1 LTLTTEPNAVV
12 VPSEA
17 VQVGPEGQHVFVVQP
32 DKRVEVRPVTLG
44 TTSGGEA
51 VIRKGLA
58 AGEQIVRE
66 GQFLLGP
73 GSRVEIK
80 ENAVSEA
87 KEEKKDRAG
96 KGKAKAQEGGQ
107 S

>member
-1 LTLTTEPNAVV
+1 
-12 VPSEA
+12 
-17 VQVGPEGQHVFVVQP
+17 
-32 DKRVEVRPVTLG
+32 VTLG

-51 VIRKGLA
+51 VITKGLA

-73 GSRVEIK
+73 GSRIEIK
-80 ENAVSEA
+80 DTVVSHG
-87 KEEKKDRAG
+87 KEEKDR
-96 KGKAKAQEGGQ
+96 KPKAKAEEGNP

>member
-1 LTLTTEPNAVV
+1 
-12 VPSEA
+12 
-17 VQVGPEGQHVFVVQP
+17 
-32 DKRVEVRPVTLG
+32 LG

-51 VIRKGLA
+51 VITKGLA

-73 GSRVEIK
+73 GSRIEIK
-80 ENAVSEA
+80 DTAISEV
-87 KEEKKDRAG
+87 KEETREGAR
-96 KGKAKAQEGGQ
+96 KGKAKTQEGDP

>member
-1 LTLTTEPNAVV
+1 
-12 VPSEA
+12 
-17 VQVGPEGQHVFVVQP
+17 
-32 DKRVEVRPVTLG
+32 VRPVTLG

-51 VIRKGLA
+51 VITKGLA

-80 ENAVSEA
+80 DTAVSDV
-87 KEEKKDRAG
+87 KEEKKERAG
-96 KGKAKAQEGGQ
+96 KAKAKAQEGGQ

>member
-1 LTLTTEPNAVV
+1 
-12 VPSEA
+12 
-17 VQVGPEGQHVFVVQP
+17 
-32 DKRVEVRPVTLG
+32 VRPVTLG

-51 VIRKGLA
+51 VITKGLS

-73 GSRVEIK
+73 GSRIEIK
-80 ENAVSEA
+80 DTAISQG
-87 KEEKKDRAG
+87 KEEKRER
-96 KGKAKAQEGGQ
+96 KAKTKAQEGDP